1 MKTVDPN
8 ATSLSVWLGRGAD
21 TTKPNRKDRPRIASC
36 LGLTQTTLRGI
47 PLLDQRV
54 VSLNQ
59 RMRTTFEMRVI
70 GFNEGNALRL

>member
-1 MKTVDPN
+1 MAASFRV
-8 ATSLSVWLGRGAD
+8 AEGRGSD
-21 TTKPNRKDRPRIASC
+21 VEKPSRRNMAKIVSC

-59 RMRTTFEMRVI
+59 RILTTFEAEET
-70 GFNEGNALRL
+70 GFNETCKAGL